1 MKSPKQPYNFGCE
14 KMKLVRAV
22 EALSKELNRPVC
34 SKDLKAYFF
43 QNPEKTP
50 ILRQF
55 LSQQL
60 LKATRRWSASVPIL
74 FQIGMIEN
82 RAYYAA
88 SDDLEWT
95 QKLKCYSLSC
105 SIQREIK
112 LNMISKAISLVESP
126 HEKFALNALA
136 GWIQEWEPAIK
147 FTSPEKREI
156 LEEMI
161 EEAGKYASPKF
172 IRRVPRRLLNRN
184 QAMKFLKDETIKRVG
199 KFRTSHVNHT
209 RYLAHWN
216 WPQSKLFPTSGKL
229 LYVSEQLRLIAQKTW
244 STFEEDPY
252 LAEAILVCSRYGF
265 AYFPSGS
272 TDR

>member
-14 KMKLVRAV
+14 KMKLVHAV

-60 LKATRRWSASVPIL
+60 LKATRQWSPSVPIL

-88 SDDLEWT
+88 LNDPKWGR
-95 QKLKCYSLSC
+95 KLKHYSLSC
-105 SIQREIK
+105 SIQRELK
-112 LNMISKAISLVESP
+112 LNMVAHAITLLGTSY
-126 HEKFALNALA
+126 EKFVRNALA
-136 GWIQEWEPAIK
+136 GWIQEWKPMIK
-147 FTSPEKREI
+147 YASLEEREI

-161 EEAGKYASPKF
+161 EEARTYAPLKF
-172 IRRVPRRLLNRN
+172 IRRTPHRLLNRT
-184 QAMKFLKDETIKRVG
+184 QAMDFLKKETINRVG
-199 KFRTSHVNHT
+199 KFRTSHINHT
-209 RYLAHWN
+209 RYLAPWC
-216 WPQSKLFPTSGKL
+216 WPQSRLFPRSTKL
-229 LYVSEQLRLIAQKTW
+229 LYAPEQLRLIVQKVWPTY
-244 STFEEDPY
+244 EEDPY
-252 LAEAILVCSRYGF
+252 LGEAILVCSRYGL
-265 AYFPSGS
+265 AYFLSGS
-272 TDR
+272 TGR